1 MLSVA
6 IIVFREILE
15 IALVFTVL
23 LLSTRG
29 LGGSAKMA
37 WIGAFFGAIG
47 AGLVAYFAAGIS
59 AFAEGMGQ
67 ELFNAVVLF
76 LAAILITW
84 HIVWMS
90 QHGREMAKH
99 FKEVGQIVK
108 RGEKPIYV
116 LAVVMAIAV
125 LREGS
130 EIVLFTY
137 GLLIQGVAIPE
148 ALGGGALGL
157 AAGVLTGTLLYYG
170 LLQISPNRLFSVTS
184 SLLILLAAGMV
195 AQAVG
200 FLSAAGWVPEI
211 ISPIWDT
218 SSFLSEKSSTLRK
231 KAARPATSTNGFFFF
246 PPNLLLAPA
255 AQIIAATFL
264 PIPKIPF

>member
-6 IIVFREILE
+6 IIIFREILE

-23 LLSTRG
+23 LVSTRG
-29 LGGSAKMA
+29 LGGGTKMA
-37 WIGAFFGAIG
+37 WIGAFLGTLGAC
-47 AGLVAYFAAGIS
+47 LVAYFAAAIS
-59 AFAEGMGQ
+59 NFAEGMGQ
-67 ELFNAVVLF
+67 ELFNAAVLC

-99 FKEVGQIVK
+99 FKQVGQWVT
-108 RGEKPIYV
+108 RGEKPVYV
-116 LAVVMAIAV
+116 LAIVMAIAV

-137 GLLIQGVAIPE
+137 GILIQGVAVPE
-148 ALGGGALGL
+148 ALGGGVLGL
-157 AAGVLTGTLLYYG
+157 AAGILTGVLLYYG
-170 LLQISPNRLFSVTS
+170 LLQISPKRLFSVTS

-200 FLSAAGWVPEI
+200 FLSAAGWVPEL
-211 ISPIWDT
+211 ISPV
-218 SSFLSEKSSTLRK
+218 
-231 KAARPATSTNGFFFF
+231 
-246 PPNLLLAPA
+246 
-255 AQIIAATFL
+255 
-264 PIPKIPF
+264 